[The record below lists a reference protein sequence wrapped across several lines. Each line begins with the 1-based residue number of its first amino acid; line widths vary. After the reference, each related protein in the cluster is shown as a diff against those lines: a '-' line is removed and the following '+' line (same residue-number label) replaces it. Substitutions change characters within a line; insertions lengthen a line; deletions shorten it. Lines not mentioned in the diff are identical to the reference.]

1 VSGVIIVLDAML
13 SVIYFFTGLIPLTI
27 SGMLL
32 ASIFLPYLFVTLYNL
47 QRSTNFTFTYRSM
60 AFSVGAFTIQI
71 KALWASISGQKSAFV
86 ITEKRKVA
94 GNYMPLVR
102 VHFVYIGLVAAG
114 AALAFYRFGLTA
126 SLVNNFAWGIINIAL
141 FWPFVQAA
149 LPQKIQEL
157 TDGQPQLIGT
167 PAPLY

>member
-1 VSGVIIVLDAML
+1 ML

-71 KALWASISGQKSAFV
+71 KALWASITGQKSTFV
-86 ITEKRKVA
+86 ITEKRRVA
-94 GNYMPLVR
+94 GNYLPLVR
-102 VHFVYIGLVAAG
+102 VHFIYIGLVAVG

-126 SLVNNFAWGIINIAL
+126 SLVNNFAWGVINIAL

-149 LPQKIQEL
+149 LPQRIQEF
-157 TDGQPQLIGT
+157 TEGQPHLIGA